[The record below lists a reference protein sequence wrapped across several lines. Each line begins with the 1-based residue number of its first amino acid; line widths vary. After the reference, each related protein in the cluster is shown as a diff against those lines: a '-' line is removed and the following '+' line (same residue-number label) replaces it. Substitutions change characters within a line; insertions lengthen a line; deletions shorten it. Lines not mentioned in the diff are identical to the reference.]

1 MNEDV
6 RVIVDV
12 DDIDFIVA
20 KTKPSVYDLVS
31 CYAQEAIRDED
42 LSAGLRA
49 LKHSLTVAHT
59 ATGRHWMRKRDL
71 LDQLSSLRAL
81 KPKRN
86 CCSGYDPKRD
96 REYELFMTYYKLV
109 RAVALVESRDEK
121 GSSHAKGNAL
131 TYAYDRWMDIGMPT
145 VSGYNPN
152 KATVKWLALFLTLLA
167 NICKLALAT
176 KGRASFIGNLVQA
189 SSHFMF
195 MIYFYFLAY
204 DEKALVIPKFVGFI
218 ISLTTAIL
226 IVYSSDNIDRFL

>member
-1 MNEDV
+1 MNDDV
-6 RVIVDV
+6 RVIVDL
-12 DDIDFIVA
+12 DDLDIMIKKKATVFDIV
-20 KTKPSVYDLVS
+20 SGH
-31 CYAQEAIRDED
+31 AQEAIRDND
-42 LSAGLRA
+42 LSAGVRA
-49 LKHSLTVAHT
+49 LKHSLTIPHT
-59 ATGRHWMRKRDL
+59 SNGRHWMRKRDL
-71 LDQLSSLRAL
+71 LDQLAELKTH

-109 RAVALVESRDEK
+109 RAVALVESRDDK
-121 GSSHAKGNAL
+121 GYSHAKGNAM

-152 KATVKWLALFLTLLA
+152 KATVKWLALGMTLLA
-167 NICKLALAT
+167 NVCKLALAT

-189 SSHFMF
+189 ISHFMF

-204 DEKALVIPKFVGFI
+204 DEKALVIPKFIGFI

>member
-1 MNEDV
+1 MNDDV
-6 RVIVDV
+6 RVIVDL
-12 DDIDFIVA
+12 DDLDIMIKKKATVFDIV
-20 KTKPSVYDLVS
+20 SGH
-31 CYAQEAIRDED
+31 AQEAVRDDD
-42 LSAGLRA
+42 LGAGVRA
-49 LKHSLTVAHT
+49 LKHSLTIPHYE
-59 ATGRHWMRKRDL
+59 TGRHWMRKRDL
-71 LDQLSSLRAL
+71 LDQLAGLKTH

-109 RAVALVESRDEK
+109 RAVALVESRDDK
-121 GSSHAKGNAL
+121 GYSHAKGNAM

-152 KATVKWLALFLTLLA
+152 KATVKWLALGMTLLA
-167 NICKLALAT
+167 NVCKLALAT

-189 SSHFMF
+189 ISHFMF

>member
-1 MNEDV
+1 MNDDV
-6 RVIVDV
+6 RVVVNLDDLGLDVIPKAKSTIDIVG
-12 DDIDFIVA
+12 
-20 KTKPSVYDLVS
+20 S
-31 CYAQEAIRDED
+31 YAQEAISNED
-42 LSAGLRA
+42 LTSATCA
-49 LKHSLTVAHT
+49 LKNSLTIPHYE
-59 ATGRHWMRKRDL
+59 TGRHWMRKRDL
-71 LDQLSSLRAL
+71 LDQLSPLRAL

-96 REYELFMTYYKLV
+96 RDYELFMTYYKLV
-109 RAVALVESRDEK
+109 RAVALVESRDDK
-121 GSSHAKGNAL
+121 GSSHAKGNVL

-152 KATVKWLALFLTLLA
+152 KATVKWMALFMTLLA

-189 SSHFMF
+189 ISHFMF

-226 IVYSSDNIDRFL
+226 IVCSSDNEDRFL

>member
-1 MNEDV
+1 
-6 RVIVDV
+6 
-12 DDIDFIVA
+12 
-20 KTKPSVYDLVS
+20 
-31 CYAQEAIRDED
+31 
-42 LSAGLRA
+42 
-49 LKHSLTVAHT
+49 LTIPHFE
-59 ATGRHWMRKRDL
+59 TGRHWMRKRDL
-71 LDQLSSLRAL
+71 LDQLSGLRSL

-86 CCSGYDPKRD
+86 CCSGYYPKRD

-109 RAVALVESRDEK
+109 RAVALVESRDDK

-167 NICKLALAT
+167 NVCKLALAT

-226 IVYSSDNIDRFL
+226 IVYSSDNVDRFL

>member
-1 MNEDV
+1 MNDDV
-6 RVIVDV
+6 RVIENLDDLDILIQKKTTDV
-12 DDIDFIVA
+12 LDI
-20 KTKPSVYDLVS
+20 VS
-31 CYAQEAIRDED
+31 CYAQEAVRDDD

-49 LKHSLTVAHT
+49 LKHSLAIPHYE
-59 ATGRHWMRKRDL
+59 TGRHWMRKRDL
-71 LDQLSSLRAL
+71 LDQLAALRTH

-152 KATVKWLALFLTLLA
+152 KATVKWLALGMTLLA
-167 NICKLALAT
+167 NVCKLALAT

-189 SSHFMF
+189 ISHFMF

-226 IVYSSDNIDRFL
+226 IMYSSDEIDRFL

>member
-1 MNEDV
+1 MSEDV

-12 DDIDFIVA
+12 DDLDFEIA
-20 KTKPSVYDLVS
+20 KTKTTYDIVS
-31 CYAQEAIRDED
+31 CYAQEAVRDGD

-49 LKHSLTVAHT
+49 LRHVLTVTPTH
-59 ATGRHWMRKRDL
+59 TGRHWMRKRDL
-71 LDQLSSLRAL
+71 LSQLSTLRAL

-109 RAVALVESRDEK
+109 RAVALVESRDER

-167 NICKLALAT
+167 NVCKLALAT

-204 DEKALVIPKFVGFI
+204 DEKALVIPKLAGFI
-218 ISLTTAIL
+218 VSLTTAIL
-226 IVYSSDNIDRFL
+226 ILYSSDNIDRFL